1 MTTIIII
8 LLYGDADIA
17 HYILLLM
24 IVMMRARLFI
34 EFHIHMPQIRA
45 RVHTRALM
53 SGKQTCIMRN
63 VTVISRFFFSP
74 EKENEVLPCKA
85 GRHEKERERFS
96 REVVKAL

>member
-1 MTTIIII
+1 
-8 LLYGDADIA
+8 
-17 HYILLLM
+17 M

-45 RVHTRALM
+45 RVHTQALM

-63 VTVISRFFFSP
+63 VTVISRFFFRQR
-74 EKENEVLPCKA
+74 KKMKFFHA
-85 GRHEKERERFS
+85 GQARERLS